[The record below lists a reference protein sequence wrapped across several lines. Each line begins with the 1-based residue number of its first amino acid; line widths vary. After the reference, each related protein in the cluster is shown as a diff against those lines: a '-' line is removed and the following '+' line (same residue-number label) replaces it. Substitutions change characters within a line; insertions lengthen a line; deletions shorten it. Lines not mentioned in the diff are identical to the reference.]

1 MGGLSIFGM
10 KSLESKDSG
19 HGKEPWPAG
28 KDAAKALGYGEG
40 KPLNNAVTNHV
51 DEKDKGAIE

>member
-10 KSLESKDSG
+10 KSLEGKDSE
-19 HGKEPWPAG
+19 HGKERWSAG

-51 DEKDKGAIE
+51 DEEDTGAIE